1 MNNQFFD
8 LSKTFKYALA
18 VTLIATMTFG
28 QLFAFSGSKP
38 GRAKSQSVTSD
49 AIILEWNEIA
59 YKAVGAQ
66 PPFPQARAMAIV
78 QLAVFEAVN
87 SISGKYEPYLGG
99 ISASPDASP
108 DASPEAATVMAAHD
122 VLVSLVPAQAAA
134 FDARRDA
141 SLAAIPNGQAK
152 TDGIAVG
159 TAAAAAVLANRS
171 ADGATPL
178 AFYMPMTSNPY
189 EWQTYAGC
197 PAGGGAFFNWRDVTP
212 FGIESSSQFRADPP
226 PAMGSGV
233 YAQDFNEVQRV
244 GDRNASLS
252 DRPQDRADVARLYA
266 VTGLDLWNGI
276 LAQIAKTR
284 NDDISLTA
292 RNLAVMNMAIMDAS
306 ISVFDS
312 KYFYKTWRPV
322 TAIPRAEEDG
332 NKWTTAGPYLQYIA
346 ATPCFPSYPSAHGTL
361 SGAARTVL
369 ERAYGRFGHSLTVSH
384 PNAPGIVL
392 NYTDL
397 KVITDDIADARVYG
411 GIHFRFD
418 QDAGERQGHA
428 VGQYVYNNKLQ
439 KLAD

>member
-1 MNNQFFD
+1 MKSHIFNR
-8 LSKTFKYALA
+8 SERFKNAFALI
-18 VTLIATMTFG
+18 LIITMIFSSVIAYPGPKSG
-28 QLFAFSGSKP
+28 Q
-38 GRAKSQSVTSD
+38 VHSD
-49 AIILEWNEIA
+49 AVVLEWNEIA

-66 PPFPQARAMAIV
+66 PPFPQARVMAVV
-78 QLAVFEAVN
+78 QVAVFEAVN
-87 SISGKYEPYLGG
+87 AITGKYEPYLGG
-99 ISASPDASP
+99 INAPHGASADA
-108 DASPEAATVMAAHD
+108 AAVIAAHD
-122 VLVSLVPAQAAA
+122 VLVSLVPAQAGN
-134 FDARRDA
+134 FDTRRDA
-141 SLAAIPNGQAK
+141 SLAAIPDGQPK

-159 TAAAAAVLANRS
+159 VAAAAAVLANRS
-171 ADGATPL
+171 GDGATPL
-178 AFYMPMTSNPY
+178 AFYMPTTSEPY

-197 PAGGGAFFNWRDVTP
+197 PAGGGAWFHWRDVTP
-212 FGIESSSQFRADPP
+212 FGIDSSSQFRAEPP
-226 PAMGSGV
+226 PSLGSGV

-244 GDRNASLS
+244 GDKNASLE

-276 LAQIAKTR
+276 LAQIANTR

-322 TAIPRAEEDG
+322 TAVPRADEDG
-332 NKWTTAGPYLQYIA
+332 NKWTTASASYLQFIA

-369 ERAYGRFGHSLTVSH
+369 VRAYGRFGHTLTISH
-384 PNAPGIVL
+384 ANAPGIVL
-392 NYTDL
+392 NYSDL
-397 KVITDDIADARVYG
+397 KVITDDISDARVYG
-411 GIHFRFD
+411 GLHFRFD

-439 KLAD
+439 KLGD